1 LKMIS
6 NKRQTQ
12 QKVFLADY
20 LSTHFDH
27 PTAKELYDIACKSG
41 IKIGL
46 TSVYRLCEEMT
57 KSGQLVPLLTPD
69 GQIHYDWKRAGHYHF
84 ICTECGKIIDV
95 PLTQAAEARFA
106 QSSVPFEIVSTQ
118 AAVLYGRCLDCQKKH
133 K

>member
-1 LKMIS
+1 MIS

-27 PTAKELYDIACKSG
+27 PTAKELYDIARKSG

-46 TSVYRLCEEMT
+46 TSVYRLCAEMA

-84 ICTECGKIIDV
+84 ICTECGKIMDV
-95 PLTQAAEARFA
+95 PLTKTAEARFA
-106 QSSVPFEIVSTQ
+106 KSVPFEIVSTQ